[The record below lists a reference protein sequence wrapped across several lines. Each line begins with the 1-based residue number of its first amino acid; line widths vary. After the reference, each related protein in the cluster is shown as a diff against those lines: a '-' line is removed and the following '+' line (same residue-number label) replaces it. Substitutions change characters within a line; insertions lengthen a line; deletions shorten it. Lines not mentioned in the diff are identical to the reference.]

1 MAIPPTIDT
10 TWILIGI
17 AALAVLAGLV
27 QLYRWQRRR
36 RARRELLATVTGSG
50 FEYLQNVLVPD
61 GQGGNLHIDFLLL
74 TARGV
79 VVIDLRDVAGNI
91 FGGDQMTQWTV
102 MHHARRFTFTNP
114 QTGLYDR
121 IAAVRA
127 LASDIPVEGRIL
139 FTRRGR
145 FPKGLPKYTLL
156 LDSLGAEFPP
166 VEREA
171 MRTVLERWLPVWQR
185 LCAATSPSR
194 LDRPRPAI

>member
-1 MAIPPTIDT
+1 MFSRIDT
-10 TWILIGI
+10 AWVLVAI

-27 QLYRWQRRR
+27 QLFRWYRRR
-36 RARRELLATVTGSG
+36 RARAELLAAVTGRG
-50 FEYLQNVLVPD
+50 FEHLHNVLVPD
-61 GQGGNLHIDFLLL
+61 GQGGNLHVDFLLL

-102 MHHARRFTFTNP
+102 MHHARRFTFANP
-114 QTGLYDR
+114 QTALYDR

-127 LASDIPVEGRIL
+127 LAADIPVEGRIL
-139 FTRRGR
+139 FTPRGR

-156 LDSLGAEFPP
+156 LESLAAEYPP
-166 VEREA
+166 ADRQSMSA
-171 MRTVLERWLPVWQR
+171 LLDRWLPVWQR

-194 LDRPRPAI
+194 LDRPRAAV